1 MAMIRAEMAGKVLEV
16 LVLEGDTVSE
26 DQDLI
31 IIESMKMQI
40 PVGCPEAGTV
50 VKVFVVPEQFV
61 NEGGAIVELS

>member
-1 MAMIRAEMAGKVLEV
+1 MAVIRAEMAGKVLEV
-16 LVLEGDTVSE
+16 LVSEGDAVSE

-40 PVGCPEAGTV
+40 PVGSPEEGTV

-61 NEGGAIVELS
+61 NEGDVIVELS